1 MEEMGVVKMPGGI
14 LFHLSLIPVVFYM
27 ATGLFD
33 GKQQNKRREEHR
45 AASGDSLQYKLLQ

>member
-1 MEEMGVVKMPGGI
+1 MVEMPGGI
-14 LFHLSLIPVVFYM
+14 LFCLSLIPVVFYM